1 VVCYGCLCTRTMRKS
16 TVMFGFEGF
25 AKLLILF
32 GIVLALL
39 GGLLLV
45 AGKIPL
51 IGRLPGDIYIRK
63 GNFTLYFPLATSILI
78 SILLTFLFSL
88 FGRR

>member
-1 VVCYGCLCTRTMRKS
+1 MEKS
-16 TVMFGFEGF
+16 TSVFEFEGF

-32 GIVLALL
+32 GIVLVLL

-45 AGKIPL
+45 VGKIPL
-51 IGRLPGDIYIRK
+51 IGRLPGDITIRK
-63 GNFTLYFPLATSILI
+63 GDFTFYFPLATSILI
-78 SILLTFLFSL
+78 SILLTLLFSL